1 MSLLPDVPPPPLGIR
16 WSDWGENLN
25 RYLMRIKDKL
35 TFKSTASNPSQDGV
49 LLWDSSIDHPVVS
62 LDGEWIPLG
71 YGQNEPDQGY
81 GYGAFVDYNDHTA
94 AATETAYALT
104 WDTEVYSNGV
114 AIDDTVTSRINFT
127 NGGKYYIHFTAQ
139 LNSQSSNAKTFWF
152 FPRINGTDVAGSTMR
167 ITMHDND
174 EAKTIARAAIFEV
187 NAGDYLEAY
196 WAVDDTDTAL
206 KTYAAETFCP
216 AVPSITLMVKS
227 V

>member
-1 MSLLPDVPPPPLGIR
+1 LSAEIPPIPQGSM
-16 WSDWGENLN
+16 WQVWGERLN
-25 RYLMRIKDKL
+25 QYLQRVRDKL
-35 TFKSTASNPSQDGV
+35 NFKDSDSRATQDGV
-49 LLWDSSIDHPVVS
+49 LLWDPSIDHPVVS
-62 LDGEWIPLG
+62 IDGEWIPLG
-71 YGQNEPDQGY
+71 YGLNEPDQGY

-104 WDTEVYSNGV
+104 WGTEVYSNGV

-139 LNSQSSNAKTFWF
+139 LNSESANAKTFWF
-152 FPRINGTDVAGSTMR
+152 WPRINGTDITGSTMR
-167 ITMHDND
+167 ITLHDND

-196 WAVDDTDTAL
+196 WAVDSTDTAL